1 MRARIP
7 VSLNVIRVDKPCP
20 ASWEKMRGD
29 ERVRFC
35 EECSLHVYNLS
46 AMTRDAAE
54 ALMASGEGRLCVRY
68 FQRADGTVITQDCG
82 GGLRRA
88 IKRGRILAATAAAFL
103 LSAMLAPL
111 GFGSASK
118 SSSQSSG
125 TPALPAITGRS
136 SAIMGD
142 VVTPPPMMGKIAPV
156 MGEVAAPPTTQPAT
170 APSTRPSEDVPNHD
184 AARSRKL

>member
-1 MRARIP
+1 MRARVP
-7 VSLNVIRVDKPCP
+7 VSLDVIRVDKPCP
-20 ASWEKMRGD
+20 VSWEKMRGD

-46 AMTRDAAE
+46 AMSREAAE
-54 ALMASGEGRLCVRY
+54 ALVETREGRLCVRY

-111 GFGSASK
+111 GIGSASK
-118 SSSQSSG
+118 SSSQNSG

-142 VVTPPPMMGKIAPV
+142 VAMPPPMMGKIAPV
-156 MGEVAAPPTTQPAT
+156 MGEVAAQPTTLPT
-170 APSTRPSEDVPNHD
+170 TMPTTGPSTRPSLRAVN
-184 AARSRKL
+184 